1 MKKLIVL
8 TLTVILVAMSS
19 PSFAKKAKTAP
30 QPTDREV
37 WTALL
42 YRMSQPILEPM
53 SEGRLQQV
61 MTYENGNLEVS
72 PTWDGRNKKVAY
84 MEAFARLMA
93 GLAPWLSLPD
103 DDTDESLKRK
113 QLRTWAL
120 GAYRHAVDPQSPDYL
135 GWTSGGQTLVDAA
148 YLVESFHRGWE
159 ALWVPLDLTTKLRY
173 ISELQQLHRYDPPY
187 QNWFLFCGMEE
198 AFLLKASYDK
208 DVRDA
213 LRNPSAL
220 NADQQALVARI
231 DQPIQDA
238 FRIKTAVN
246 KAEEWYIGDGWYADG
261 PSFAF
266 DYYNSYV
273 IQPMYAEILEMVCDV
288 QPNNS
293 YLVHSLDQNYRT
305 LGPKERLAEV
315 RKRMQKYSCILE
327 RFVSPEGTYPVYG
340 RSIPYRLAVF
350 QPLAMLAWQ
359 HRLPEQLPN
368 GQVRAAMTAVMKR
381 MYKSDIE
388 TIFSGSP
395 SDDTPTNFN
404 PAGFLTIGFCG
415 SHPNVADIYTNN
427 GSLYMTSLAFL
438 PLGLPADD
446 PFWTDAPLPWTS
458 KKAWEGQDFP
468 KDHKWHINPQ
478 ILYWE

>member
-1 MKKLIVL
+1 MKKILY
-8 TLTVILVAMSS
+8 ILVALLLATPAS
-19 PSFAKKAKTAP
+19 AKKKNAP
-30 QPTDREV
+30 EPTDREV

-42 YRMSQPILEPM
+42 YRMAQPVLEPM

-61 MTYENGNLEVS
+61 MTYESGNLEVS
-72 PTWDGRNKKVAY
+72 PTWDGRNKKVTY
-84 MEAFARLMA
+84 MEAFGRLMA

-103 DDTDESLKRK
+103 DDTAEGKQRK
-113 QLRTWAL
+113 QLREWAL
-120 GAYRHAVDPQSPDYL
+120 ASYKNAVDPQSQDYL
-135 GWTSGGQTLVDAA
+135 GWGSGGQTLVDAA
-148 YLVESFHRGWE
+148 YLVESFHRGYN
-159 ALWVPLDLTTKLRY
+159 ALWVPLDTITKLRY
-173 ISELQQLHRYDPPY
+173 IHELQQLHRYDPPY

-198 AFLLKASYDK
+198 SFLLKASADPAVK
-208 DVRDA
+208 EA
-213 LRNPSAL
+213 LRNPERF
-220 NADQQALVARI
+220 ADKVKMPANG
-231 DQPIQDA
+231 PIHDA

-273 IQPMYAEILEMVCDV
+273 IQPMYAECLEMVCDV
-288 QPNNS
+288 QPRNN
-293 YLVHSLDQNYRT
+293 YLVHSLDLNYKT

-327 RFVSPEGTYPVYG
+327 RFVSPEATYPVFG

-359 HRLPEQLPN
+359 KNLPEQLPA
-368 GQVRAAMTAVMKR
+368 GQVRAVLTAVMKR
-381 MYKSDIE
+381 MYKGDLQQL
-388 TIFSGSP
+388 FGQKP
-395 SDDTPTNFN
+395 DADAPTNFN
-404 PAGFLTIGFCG
+404 AGGFLTIGFVG

-446 PFWTDAPLPWTS
+446 PFWTDPALPWTS

-468 KDHKWHINPQ
+468 KDHKWKINPQ